1 MYADLGKNLTISYM
15 WGGMMG
21 FNPNL
26 HSIARL
32 GSLVIYVEGQ
42 GNWELKTER

>member
-1 MYADLGKNLTISYM
+1 MYADLGKNLTTSYM

-26 HSIARL
+26 HSTTML

-42 GNWELKTER
+42 GNWAPKIER